1 MKPSSPSLN
10 MSDQKE
16 QGMRRR
22 KGFYSISVVAKMFS
36 VHQQTIR
43 MYEKQ
48 GLITPKR
55 SSGNTRLF
63 SEEDVDR
70 LEEVIYL
77 THKLGVNLSGVEM
90 ILKLQKKIKRMQE
103 EMNKIF
109 DSTSGEFE
117 QHSQKFKDDIKE
129 QVGRLASIRKEN
141 LIKKHENLIEITAP
155 RVDEMAKRPQ
165 TKKRHEKATTK
176 VKTVHLL
183 PEPEEDSVEDIEI
196 EYDK

>member
-1 MKPSSPSLN
+1 
-10 MSDQKE
+10 
-16 QGMRRR
+16 MRRR

-36 VHQQTIR
+36 VHQQTVR

-77 THKLGVNLSGVEM
+77 THKLGVNLAGVEI

-103 EMNKIF
+103 EMNELFK
-109 DSTSGEFE
+109 DTESEFE
-117 QHSQKFKDDIKE
+117 RESANIKE
-129 QVGRLASIRKEN
+129 DMKKQIERLADIQREN
-141 LIKKHENLIEITAP
+141 IAKKHENLIEIAP
-155 RVDEMAKRPQ
+155 NAIDDNTKKAQ
-165 TKKRHEKATTK
+165 TKKKGAKSELKEKSIK
-176 VKTVHLL
+176 LL
-183 PEPEEDSVEDIEI
+183 AKPSEIEPEETETDEVADIEI
-196 EYDK
+196 EYDDK